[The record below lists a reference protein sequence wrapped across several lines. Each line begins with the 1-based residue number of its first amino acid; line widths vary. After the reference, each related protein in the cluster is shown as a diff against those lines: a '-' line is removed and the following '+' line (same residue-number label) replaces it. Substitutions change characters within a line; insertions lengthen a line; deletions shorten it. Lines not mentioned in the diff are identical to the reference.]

1 MLRREAVLLLQE
13 IIEHC
18 QDAIF
23 VNFVFLRRVASA
35 ADSEDFELHL
45 KTHISDAVRGTIE
58 SIAEKHKL
66 LTMHSGD
73 YMIIYSSRTPP
84 LQLTA

>member
-18 QDAIF
+18 QDAIL
-23 VNFVFLRRVASA
+23 VNFVFLRRVARA

-45 KTHISDAVRGTIE
+45 KTHISDSARDMIE

-73 YMIIYSSRTPP
+73 YMIIYSSRTPT